1 MAVEDRTLVVAWL
14 IIVEG
19 AVDFDKTG
27 SVRVSLALA

>member
-27 SVRVSLALA
+27 VGSR